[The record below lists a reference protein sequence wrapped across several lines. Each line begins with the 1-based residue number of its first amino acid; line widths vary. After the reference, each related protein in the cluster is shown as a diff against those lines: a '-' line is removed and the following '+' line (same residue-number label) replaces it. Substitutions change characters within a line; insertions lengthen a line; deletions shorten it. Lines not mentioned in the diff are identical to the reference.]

1 MKILQIYKVG
11 IILGA
16 FFAIAACGDNS
27 NSSGVTPV
35 ALAPIKNKLDK
46 RIYLKDL
53 TTGDSINKKGFPKYT
68 SISNQFLLINYSYF
82 GLSRSFSVY
91 TNADKRVVKYSF
103 YFEDDANAMMSA
115 IEEKFGIENKKEIKF
130 DCRVRPFS
138 VDQIK
143 FNEKICTIVSANQT
157 LTITEKILLTEKPAN
172 ISFGDWA
179 AVSMA
184 SEFVLEEVLELSDAV
199 KNKMS
204 KDAVEEVNARDR
216 EIARIKKDI

>member
-1 MKILQIYKVG
+1 MKTLQIYKVG

-27 NSSGVTPV
+27 NYSGTTPA
-35 ALAPIKNKLDK
+35 ALVPIKNKLDK

-53 TTGDSINKKGFPKYT
+53 TTGDSINKKRFPKYT
-68 SISNQFLLINYSYF
+68 GISNQFLLINYSYF
-82 GLSRSFSVY
+82 GLSRSFSVH

-130 DCRVRPFS
+130 DCLVRPFS
-138 VDQIK
+138 VGEIK
-143 FNEKICTIVSANQT
+143 FNEKICTLISGNQT
-157 LTITEKILLTEKPAN
+157 LAITEKILLTKKPDN
-172 ISFGDWA
+172 ISVGDWA

-184 SEFVLEEVLELSDAV
+184 SEFVLEEKLDLSDTA
-199 KNKMS
+199 KNKIS
-204 KDAVEEVNARDR
+204 KDADEEINARDR
-216 EIARIKKDI
+216 EKTRIKKDI